1 VFAKSCDPRPF
12 QLIILITVVPP
23 IILASFAMQE
33 SSCNPSAVGGAGE
46 QGLMQITRDK
56 CKGAPNGNCK
66 DIVSFLI
73 HDFKFTHQLY
83 SRTSIS
89 GPEPNFLPVPWLLM
103 AAMYSLPSGN
113 IMAGS
118 LA

>member
-1 VFAKSCDPRPF
+1 
-12 QLIILITVVPP
+12 
-23 IILASFAMQE
+23 MQE

-46 QGLMQITRDK
+46 QGLMQITQEK

-66 DIVSFLI
+66 DIVSFPL
-73 HDFKFTHQLY
+73 HDFKVTH
-83 SRTSIS
+83 RHFIVTRNSIS
-89 GPEPNFLPVPWLLM
+89 GPELNFLPLPWLQM

-113 IMAGS
+113 IMAGD